1 MHKVKLNIQL
11 FASGIIKASS
21 NTFPSGEGK
30 VEWSSS
36 VVKGKNASSVT
47 TIVYCRVTAGTG
59 IWCTISGSVSIGGS
73 SKAISKYRGSDD
85 KWTTSWKEVGR
96 FTTTIDHDADGTKS
110 IPISFTISGDTS
122 RLDGTAKGNAD
133 VELDKINRASK
144 LNAIANFNINDT
156 ITISID
162 KYVTNAVDTL
172 QVKLGDIVIKEVA
185 NITNGYQLSFT
196 DTEKTTISNIVS
208 APQATLTF
216 LLTTVNGE
224 TVLGS
229 STQTAVATLSS
240 GSYFREIY
248 KKENGKYQVAINGF
262 VNTEIND
269 VLQVYDD
276 NGNLVTTPTTLFESA
291 TGTQSTITLSA
302 SNTNYK
308 SIEIIFK
315 NNDNSYQSTGRL
327 YNANGHTI
335 YLISIGVNSS
345 GKSWLKA
352 TEVKLNANKI
362 TFSNNY
368 SEITLVNGSSVSISH
383 TNTNY
388 ITKVIGYNN

>member
-11 FASGIIKASS
+11 FASGTINASS
-21 NTFPSGEGK
+21 TTMPSGTGK
-30 VEWSSS
+30 VDWSSS
-36 VVKGKNASSVT
+36 VVSGKNQSTVT
-47 TIVYCRVTAGTG
+47 AICYCRRTSGTG
-59 IWCTISGSVSIGGS
+59 NYCTVSGSIGIGS
-73 SKAISKYRGSDD
+73 QSKPISKYRGSDD
-85 KWTTSWKEVGR
+85 KWNTTWKEVGR
-96 FTTTIDHDADGTKS
+96 FTTTVNHDANGTKS
-110 IPISFTISGDTS
+110 IKIAFTISADTGG
-122 RLDGTAKGNAD
+122 LNGTTKGDGT
-133 VELDKINRASK
+133 VQLDTINRASK

-172 QVKLGDIVIKEVA
+172 QVKLGSTVIKEVA

-196 DTEKTTISNIVS
+196 DAEKTTISNLVS

-216 LLTTVNGE
+216 LLTTVNGN

-368 SEITLVNGSSVSISH
+368 SEITLANGSSVSISH